1 MQIANPIPNFPGGRV
16 IRVAPD
22 GTRTIINVQ
31 LFAPGGVAIGKD
43 GAIYVTNNSIL
54 PGAGQVL
61 RITE

>member
-1 MQIANPIPNFPGGRV
+1 MQIANPIPNFSGGSL
-16 IRVAPD
+16 IRIAPD
-22 GTRTIINVQ
+22 GTHTTIDVE

-54 PGAGQVL
+54 PGAGEVL